1 MIEFSGISFANLLC
15 NFVWS
20 KIDFVGT
27 KVRLTSAILDGFSW
41 FKRHMTPNF
50 GHNILGYW
58 IFFWD
63 CQLGRSMLVGHD
75 LWQPPEM
82 LVGQKKSLRDHF
94 LRYIKFENV
103 IGLEISSGILS
114 LHMTYSLTW
123 LKSAKLYGKR
133 KNVVYFR

>member
-1 MIEFSGISFANLLC
+1 
-15 NFVWS
+15 
-20 KIDFVGT
+20 
-27 KVRLTSAILDGFSW
+27 
-41 FKRHMTPNF
+41 MTPSF

-63 CQLGRSMLVGHD
+63 CQLGRNMLVGHD

-82 LVGQKKSLRDHF
+82 LVGQKKSLRDNF

-103 IGLEISSGILS
+103 IGLEILSGKLS
-114 LHMTYSLTW
+114 FHMTYSLTL
-123 LKSAKLYGKR
+123 LKSAKLYGQR